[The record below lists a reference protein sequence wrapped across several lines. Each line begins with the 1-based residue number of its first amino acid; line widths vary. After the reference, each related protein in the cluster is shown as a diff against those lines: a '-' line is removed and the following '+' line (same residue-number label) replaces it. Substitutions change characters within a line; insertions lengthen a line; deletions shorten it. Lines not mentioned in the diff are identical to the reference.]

1 MPQEPRHHGSDLVV
15 FTGVCLSGGV
25 ATWLFSDLQFQRDM
39 GLLLV
44 FMFSANMLG
53 AVLLCPA
60 LCRFVLPL
68 NAEAERADKES
79 GGRLV

>member
-1 MPQEPRHHGSDLVV
+1 
-15 FTGVCLSGGV
+15 
-25 ATWLFSDLQFQRDM
+25 M

-53 AVLLCPA
+53 AVVLCPA

-68 NAEAERADKES
+68 NEEAERAEKAS
-79 GGRLV
+79 R